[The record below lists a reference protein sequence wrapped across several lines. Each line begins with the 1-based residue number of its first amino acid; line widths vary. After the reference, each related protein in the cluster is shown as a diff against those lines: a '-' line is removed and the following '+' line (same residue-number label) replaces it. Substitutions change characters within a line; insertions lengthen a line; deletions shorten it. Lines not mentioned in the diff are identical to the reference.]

1 MLLLVFIPNSTMI
14 FMGMKGFPVPQR
26 GIPEEEVRKLEKEE
40 EIIHFWLFFIS
51 VMLGKDS
58 EKYWNFSKYTV
69 IPSLELQ
76 KA

>member
-40 EIIHFWLFFIS
+40 EIIHF
-51 VMLGKDS
+51 
-58 EKYWNFSKYTV
+58 
-69 IPSLELQ
+69 
-76 KA
+76 